1 MFCGIKGLKDMAH
14 MVTSVIKHLKIYWK
28 LIRFSASLETEYRFS
43 FFMEIL
49 VEFAYFGVT
58 LLGIRVIFWNVN
70 EIAGWNYY
78 QLLTLYGVN
87 MVFSEIILG
96 LAFIFN
102 LRSLPQKITYGG
114 LDLILTKPISS
125 QFAVSLWRPYFA
137 LIPGVIAGL
146 VTAALG
152 IGLGNLEINWLNLI
166 PFGFLFACG
175 LLIAYSLGMM
185 IVTLAFWFINAL
197 SLPMLA
203 QQFIFLSKHPGSIY
217 ERGWRLLFMSV
228 IPVIF
233 MVSVP
238 TEALLGQ
245 WQLWWPPAAL
255 MLAIG
260 FLFASHKLWQQAL
273 KSYCSASS

>member
-1 MFCGIKGLKDMAH
+1 MAH
-14 MVTSVIKHLKIYWK
+14 MATSIIKHFKIYWK
-28 LIRFSASLETEYRFS
+28 LVRFSASLETEYRFS
-43 FFMEIL
+43 FIMEIL
-49 VEFAYFGVT
+49 VEWAYFAVT
-58 LLGIRVIFWNVN
+58 LLGIKVIFWNVN
-70 EIAGWNYY
+70 EIAGWSYY

-87 MVFSEIILG
+87 MVFSELILG

-114 LDLILTKPISS
+114 LDLILTKPINS

-137 LIPGVIAGL
+137 LIPGVMAGL
-146 VTAALG
+146 VTTGLG
-152 IGLGNLEINWLNLI
+152 IGLGKLDINWLNLI
-166 PFGFLFACG
+166 PFGFLFICG
-175 LLIAYSLGMM
+175 LVIAYSLGMM
-185 IVTLAFWFINAL
+185 TVTLAFWFINAL

-217 ERGWRLLFMSV
+217 ERGWRLLFMTV

-238 TEALLGQ
+238 TETLLGQ

-255 MLAIG
+255 FLALI
-260 FLFASHKLWQQAL
+260 FLFASHKLWQLAL
-273 KSYCSASS
+273 KNYCSASS